1 MELIEGL
8 LPRDGFAIHYWT
20 GGQAAAPLVVFTH
33 GATVD
38 HHEWDATLPLVGEQ
52 FRVLAW
58 DVRGHGLSRP
68 AHFSL
73 AAAVDDLLALLD
85 TLQVTQAI
93 FVGHSMGGNLHQELV
108 FHHSERVRAL
118 VCLDCTWNFQ
128 KLTALESFSLR
139 IAGPIFKIY
148 PHKLLLDQSLAVT
161 ATSKASQGLLRPA
174 MESLSKDEFVQ
185 IMMAT
190 SACLHYEPGYRI
202 DKPLLLM
209 VGDKDATGNIR
220 KIMPVWAAQDP
231 IAAWS
236 SSPTRNTRP
245 ISMTRHSSTR
255 RCWIFCKGSTTMNET
270 LNLLLN
276 RKSIRAYEER
286 EISPEDRDLLLQATS
301 ARRPR
306 GT

>member
-8 LPRDGFAIHYWT
+8 LPRDGFAIRYWT
-20 GGQAAAPLVVFTH
+20 GGLADALLVVFTH

-68 AHFSL
+68 AQFTL
-73 AAAVDDLLALLD
+73 AAALDDLLALLD
-85 TLQVTQAI
+85 SLQVAQAV

-108 FHHSERVRAL
+108 FRHPERVKAL

-128 KLTALESFSLR
+128 KLTALETFSLR

-148 PHKLLLDQSLAVT
+148 PHKLLVDQSLAAT
-161 ATSKASQGLLRPA
+161 ATSKASQALLRPA
-174 MESLSKDEFVQ
+174 MESLSKDEFVR
-185 IMMAT
+185 IMLAT

-202 DKPLLLM
+202 DKPLLLI

-220 KIMPVWAAQDP
+220 KIMPIWASQEPDCRLVIIPNAKHAANLDDP
-231 IAAWS
+231 ARFHAALLD
-236 SSPTRNTRP
+236 
-245 ISMTRHSSTR
+245 
-255 RCWIFCKGSTTMNET
+255 F
-270 LNLLLN
+270 LLN
-276 RKSIRAYEER
+276 RCGSYDA
-286 EISPEDRDLLLQATS
+286 
-301 ARRPR
+301 
-306 GT
+306 

>member
-1 MELIEGL
+1 MQFTEGR
-8 LPRDGFAIHYWT
+8 LPRGGFDIHYWT

-68 AHFSL
+68 ATFSL
-73 AAAVDDLLALLD
+73 AAAEDDLLALLD
-85 TLQVTQAI
+85 SLQVTQAI

-108 FHHSERVRAL
+108 FRHPERVKAL

-139 IAGPIFKIY
+139 IAGPIFRLY
-148 PHKLLLDQSLAVT
+148 PHKLLVDQSLAAT
-161 ATSKASQGLLRPA
+161 ATSKAAQALLRPA

-185 IMMAT
+185 IMLAT

-202 DKPLLLM
+202 GKPLLLI

-220 KIMPVWAAQDP
+220 KIMPIWASAGARLSAGRHPQRE
-231 IAAWS
+231 
-236 SSPTRNTRP
+236 TRGQSR
-245 ISMTRHSSTR
+245 
-255 RCWIFCKGSTTMNET
+255 
-270 LNLLLN
+270 
-276 RKSIRAYEER
+276 
-286 EISPEDRDLLLQATS
+286 
-301 ARRPR
+301 
-306 GT
+306 